1 MFSKVCGYV
10 CLLLVAVSG
19 SVYGING
26 ANLIGLT
33 PKSIGA
39 GGTGIALNTG
49 FESLTKNPAI
59 MAKNRETQF
68 FLGANFANLDPQS
81 SIDYR
86 GSVATVNTGFVRNE
100 ATFFVIPEM
109 GFLMP
114 INNRMVAG
122 VGLFG
127 TSGFGIDYRNQTTEN
142 GIFSQIR
149 THFMALQ
156 LVPAAS
162 YAEGPWA
169 LGVSTRITYG
179 GLNLSAM
186 LPDGTGAPSTI
197 QQRGG
202 GFSDTFSAGFQVGGS
217 YDVNATTTLGLTY
230 TSAVPLTFKRV
241 FDFDRNG
248 TYDDFSLS
256 LPSELGVGVAT
267 RVGDLTFST
276 DVKQIFW
283 SETQGFGT
291 LGWKDQ
297 TVLAM
302 GVVYDWIPN
311 TAALRMGYNYSPSV
325 IGDKTNL
332 SAANGYYEFGSGQYL
347 DSNISFFN
355 LVGFGPAM
363 VAGQS
368 FTLGL
373 DYKLNEIVS
382 LDLAAEFILPDTVS
396 HSGKTSLGTADDT
409 DAVYSAKNS
418 GLLVSAALNWRL

>member
-1 MFSKVCGYV
+1 MFSNVCGCI
-10 CLLLVAVSG
+10 CLLLIAVSG
-19 SVYGING
+19 SIYGING

-59 MAKNRETQF
+59 LAKNRETQF
-68 FLGANFANLDPQS
+68 FFGANLASLDPQS
-81 SIDYR
+81 SISYS
-86 GSVATVNTGFVRNE
+86 GSVATVNTGFVKNE
-100 ATFFVIPEM
+100 AAFFVIPEM

-122 VGLFG
+122 MGLFG
-127 TSGFGIDYRNQTTEN
+127 TSGFGIDYRNQTAGN
-142 GIFSQIR
+142 GVFSQIR

-156 LVPAAS
+156 LVPAVS

-179 GLNLSAM
+179 GLNVSAM

-217 YDVNATTTLGLTY
+217 YDVSPTTVLGLTY
-230 TSAVPLTFKRV
+230 TTGVPLTFKRV

-248 TYDDFSLS
+248 TYDDFNLE
-256 LPSELGVGVAT
+256 LPPELGAGIST
-267 RVGDLTFST
+267 RFGAVTFST

-283 SETQGFGT
+283 SATQGFGT

-302 GVVYDWIPN
+302 GLVYDWIPE
-311 TAALRMGYNYSPSV
+311 TASLRMGYNYSPSV

-373 DYKLNEIVS
+373 DYKLNDIVR

-396 HSGKTSLGTADDT
+396 HSGKTSLAGPDDT
-409 DAVYSAKNS
+409 DAVYSARNS
-418 GLLVSAALNWRL
+418 GLLVSAALSWRL